1 MKTAIYNLKGEKVDT
16 LELPESVFGLKWNS
30 DLVHEVIGSLLSN
43 RRKGTAH
50 AKDRGEVSGGGRKPW
65 KQKGTGRA
73 RHGSIRS
80 PIWIGGGVTH
90 GPLSQKNYGRKINK
104 KAKQKAL
111 FTILSRAYADGQMI
125 VADEIFLNE
134 PKTKKAKE
142 ALAALARVKGFEEL
156 SKKGTKIMVFPKDR
170 KTSLAFRNIAGVKPQ
185 EFRNINPLD
194 LLSVKYMLLGRED
207 VLGLSK

>member
-30 DLVHEVIGSLLSN
+30 NLVHEVIGSLLSN
-43 RRKGTAH
+43 RRKGTAK

-90 GPLSQKNYGRKINK
+90 GPVSQKNYGRKINK

-111 FTILSRAYADGQMI
+111 FTILSRVYADGQMI

-134 PKTKKAKE
+134 PKTKKAQE
-142 ALAALARVKGFEEL
+142 ALVALSRVKGFEEL
-156 SKKGTKIMVFPKDR
+156 SKKGTKIIVFPKDR
-170 KTSLAFRNIAGVKPQ
+170 KTGLAFRNIAGVKPQ

-194 LLSVKYMLLGRED
+194 LLSVKYMLLGQED
-207 VLGLSK
+207 ILSLSK